1 MSAACHAGWGS
12 AAAGAGLGSS
22 VPGDIHSG
30 GSRCHP
36 WAGSASP
43 LPVHVPPPAPR
54 PPHSSCFCSRVPA
67 TPKEVLGPSPSWRK
81 GPRVP
86 EASPS
91 PRARHVGPRRLS
103 PNSRRRGRG
112 GLLVLGPAPPRQSE
126 EGRPPAARGPRRRL
140 PSSAPSLPP
149 DTEVPV
155 PKLPHAPGPHDSK
168 LQPATRSPWL
178 SPRGLA
184 FGRPRP
190 AQKARARRA
199 PRKAPEAAAV
209 AAPDP
214 WRAAAGRRRRRS
226 GGLGAVAGPPARR
239 ACALPAGG
247 WGGGKAGPGGTRPE
261 PAARSSQVQPSAR
274 TRDSERRAAEGAAG
288 SVPGAGALGAGLG
301 ASQGCSD
308 AAPRRGRRG
317 REPKS

>member
-1 MSAACHAGWGS
+1 M
-12 AAAGAGLGSS
+12 
-22 VPGDIHSG
+22 
-30 GSRCHP
+30 
-36 WAGSASP
+36 
-43 LPVHVPPPAPR
+43 
-54 PPHSSCFCSRVPA
+54 
-67 TPKEVLGPSPSWRK
+67 
-81 GPRVP
+81 
-86 EASPS
+86 
-91 PRARHVGPRRLS
+91 
-103 PNSRRRGRG
+103 
-112 GLLVLGPAPPRQSE
+112 LVLGPAPPRQSE

-247 WGGGKAGPGGTRPE
+247 GEGARLGRAGRGRNPRRAPPKFSPVHELGTRRGALQRAQPGRCLGRGRWALGLE
-261 PAARSSQVQPSAR
+261 RARVAR
-274 TRDSERRAAEGAAG
+274 TRRPGEAGAVGSPRAEGCARG
-288 SVPGAGALGAGLG
+288 ISRNLPLYLGA
-301 ASQGCSD
+301 C
-308 AAPRRGRRG
+308 
-317 REPKS
+317 